1 MPETDLALIEQRI
14 HTSRGVRVILD
25 SDLAAL
31 YGVPT
36 KRLNE
41 QYRRNRKRFPEDF
54 AFYARQYRRIREAA
68 ANLAPGLEHIHYN
81 AQNNFTLQYPVLL
94 APLRVDDPEAE
105 ILKKLYITAAFLD
118 ILITRRIWNFRAI
131 DYSTLQYA
139 MFLVMKDIRGKSSTE
154 IAAVLTTRL
163 SEVPETFASNDRL
176 RIHGTN
182 GRQIHRLIARMTE
195 FVELGS
201 GMPSHYSEYVRRK
214 TQKGYEVE
222 HIWANHPD
230 RHSNEFPHASD
241 FEEYRNR
248 LGDLLLLPKSFNASY
263 GDLPF
268 EEKLPHYL
276 TQNLLARS
284 LHPQCYEHNPG
295 FLRFIAET
303 KLPFKPHTTFR
314 RADLDERHDLYRQL
328 AERIWD
334 PAILIPK
341 DIA

>member
-163 SEVPETFASNDRL
+163 SEEPETFASNDRL